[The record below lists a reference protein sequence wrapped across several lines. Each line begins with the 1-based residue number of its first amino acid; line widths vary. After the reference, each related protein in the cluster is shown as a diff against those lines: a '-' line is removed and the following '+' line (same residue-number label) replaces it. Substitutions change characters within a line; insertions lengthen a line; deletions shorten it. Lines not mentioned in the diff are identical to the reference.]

1 MTIYKTGGLVVICA
15 GAAMLMATL
24 PAQAGNA
31 GVNIIY
37 PPKLAS
43 DFDKSDEKTAKT
55 VITKSVKVKVI
66 VGGKLDITPGWR
78 SFYKWRRRHEVDR
91 ALFQNYPSDRTRYSG
106 RLYPF

>member
-1 MTIYKTGGLVVICA
+1 MTIYKTSGLVAICA

-37 PPKLAS
+37 PPKQAS
-43 DFDKSDEKTAKT
+43 DFDQPDEKTAET
-55 VITKSVKVKVI
+55 VITKSVKVKVVT
-66 VGGKLDITPGWR
+66 VGALHITSGWR
-78 SFYKWRRRHEVDR
+78 SFYKWRNRYWVNR
-91 ALFQNYPSDRTRYSG
+91 ALFQNYPMDRRTYSG